1 VADTIEPAP
10 VWERGLAATLY
21 FFTAFFLSGWV
32 IGHFTGNTTDQGFN
46 LQRRSGLS
54 SVCRGRGL
62 FFHRPLL
69 RRRHALGPH
78 SRNRPAAAEVIGAAA
93 TKAWTAALASAMTGE
108 MPGQLD

>member
-1 VADTIEPAP
+1 LPAP
-10 VWERGLAATLY
+10 VWKRGLAATLD

-32 IGHFTGNTTDQGFN
+32 IGHFTGNTTDKGFN
-46 LQRRSGLS
+46 LNGGPAFL
-54 SVCRGRGL
+54 L
-62 FFHRPLL
+62 FAVVVAYFFIGPL

-93 TKAWTAALASAMTGE
+93 TKAWTAALASDMTDE